1 MFKVKFADIGEGL
14 TEGKVIEVFVK
25 IGDTVKEGD
34 SLFSVETDKVN
45 ADIPAPTSGKISG
58 ISVKPD
64 QDINVGDVVM
74 EIDDGTGPSTEPV
87 QNASTNVEEEE
98 NASVVGATPVSN
110 DVIPSRGPAPVKTS
124 SSLPTSNPTST
135 VNNATPNPEIKVEA
149 SYDVIVIGAGTG
161 GYVAAIKAAQL
172 GLKTLIIEKEYY
184 GGVCLNV
191 GCIPTKT
198 LLRTAKVYDDILTK
212 AGNLGISISA
222 TPTIDW
228 TKTMDRKN
236 NVVKKLTGGVK
247 SLLTKN
253 KVDQIIGEA
262 KAIDKNHIEV
272 NGKNYFTKN
281 LIIATGSVPN
291 ALPLPGFDEARKA
304 GIVLNSTGMLSI
316 KELPKTLTIVGGGV
330 IGVEFAGLFAS
341 LGTKVTIVQA
351 LSTILEMLDKDVIDL
366 MTKELKSKYKINIIT
381 NAKVLEIK
389 DHELFF
395 EVDGQKQSLV
405 SDYVLE
411 SVGRKTVNIG
421 FENIGLA
428 LTERKAIVVNEYL
441 ETNVDGVY
449 AIGDVLGKV
458 MLAHAAS
465 HAGIVAANRIAMK
478 ANLKAEKLVMNFDR
492 VPSNVYTHP
501 EVSMIGKTEQ
511 QLKAA
516 GTEYKAYKFP
526 FAAVGKALADDDPT
540 GFVKIM
546 VDPKFKS
553 ILGAHIVGNRA
564 TDMISEFGAVIES
577 EGTVSELASMIHPH
591 PSMSEAIG
599 EVAESLETGKAI
611 NI

>member
-1 MFKVKFADIGEGL
+1 
-14 TEGKVIEVFVK
+14 
-25 IGDTVKEGD
+25 
-34 SLFSVETDKVN
+34 
-45 ADIPAPTSGKISG
+45 
-58 ISVKPD
+58 
-64 QDINVGDVVM
+64 
-74 EIDDGTGPSTEPV
+74 
-87 QNASTNVEEEE
+87 
-98 NASVVGATPVSN
+98 
-110 DVIPSRGPAPVKTS
+110 
-124 SSLPTSNPTST
+124 
-135 VNNATPNPEIKVEA
+135 
-149 SYDVIVIGAGTG
+149 
-161 GYVAAIKAAQL
+161 
-172 GLKTLIIEKEYY
+172 
-184 GGVCLNV
+184 
-191 GCIPTKT
+191 
-198 LLRTAKVYDDILTK
+198 
-212 AGNLGISISA
+212 
-222 TPTIDW
+222 
-228 TKTMDRKN
+228 MDRKN

>member
-222 TPTIDW
+222 TPTID
-228 TKTMDRKN
+228 
-236 NVVKKLTGGVK
+236 
-247 SLLTKN
+247 
-253 KVDQIIGEA
+253 
-262 KAIDKNHIEV
+262 
-272 NGKNYFTKN
+272 
-281 LIIATGSVPN
+281 
-291 ALPLPGFDEARKA
+291 
-304 GIVLNSTGMLSI
+304 
-316 KELPKTLTIVGGGV
+316 
-330 IGVEFAGLFAS
+330 
-341 LGTKVTIVQA
+341 
-351 LSTILEMLDKDVIDL
+351 
-366 MTKELKSKYKINIIT
+366 
-381 NAKVLEIK
+381 
-389 DHELFF
+389 
-395 EVDGQKQSLV
+395 
-405 SDYVLE
+405 
-411 SVGRKTVNIG
+411 
-421 FENIGLA
+421 
-428 LTERKAIVVNEYL
+428 
-441 ETNVDGVY
+441 
-449 AIGDVLGKV
+449 
-458 MLAHAAS
+458 
-465 HAGIVAANRIAMK
+465 
-478 ANLKAEKLVMNFDR
+478 
-492 VPSNVYTHP
+492 
-501 EVSMIGKTEQ
+501 
-511 QLKAA
+511 
-516 GTEYKAYKFP
+516 
-526 FAAVGKALADDDPT
+526 
-540 GFVKIM
+540 
-546 VDPKFKS
+546 
-553 ILGAHIVGNRA
+553 
-564 TDMISEFGAVIES
+564 
-577 EGTVSELASMIHPH
+577 
-591 PSMSEAIG
+591 
-599 EVAESLETGKAI
+599 
-611 NI
+611 